1 MGNDKMLFI
10 MANDCSDEAPELEK
24 LVFKF
29 GNTESKKFQ
38 FNNLFHKF

>member
-1 MGNDKMLFI
+1 MLFI

-29 GNTESKKFQ
+29 GNTESKLSYLKI
-38 FNNLFHKF
+38 LFLI